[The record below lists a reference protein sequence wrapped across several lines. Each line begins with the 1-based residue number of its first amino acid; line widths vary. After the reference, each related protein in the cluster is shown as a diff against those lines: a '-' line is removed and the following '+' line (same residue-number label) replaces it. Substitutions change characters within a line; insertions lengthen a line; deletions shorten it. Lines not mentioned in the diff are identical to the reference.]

1 MPAAVK
7 RGENVNLI
15 CQYDLEGDTLYS
27 MKWYKGK
34 REFFRF
40 TPKENPSL
48 QIFPVPG
55 IYVEVSFQPFA
66 VRQTEN
72 NFEFRFWKSF
82 RDRQKFYACFVIET
96 CIQQSFWLYAF
107 STMEFHIYSVGLNFP
122 KKFHRHLKSS
132 RFVVSAE

>member
-1 MPAAVK
+1 MTISFVTNNFSHFPDFALTLKDVKVLVPAAVK

-55 IYVEVSFQPFA
+55 IYVEVS
-66 VRQTEN
+66 
-72 NFEFRFWKSF
+72 S
-82 RDRQKFYACFVIET
+82 
-96 CIQQSFWLYAF
+96 AF
-107 STMEFHIYSVGLNFP
+107 MFGSLFDF
-122 KKFHRHLKSS
+122 LKC
-132 RFVVSAE
+132 

>member
-1 MPAAVK
+1 VLVPAAVR

-55 IYVEVSFQPFA
+55 IYVEVIFIFNLLSA
-66 VRQTEN
+66 
-72 NFEFRFWKSF
+72 S
-82 RDRQKFYACFVIET
+82 C
-96 CIQQSFWLYAF
+96 
-107 STMEFHIYSVGLNFP
+107 LNYV
-122 KKFHRHLKSS
+122 KSS
-132 RFVVSAE
+132 PSDRISMASFLSHERFVFADYCFCSGSLRCKMLIHN

>member
-1 MPAAVK
+1 MLIEFALANTFLLFLSLLDFVLTLKDVQVLVPAAVK

-48 QIFPVPG
+48 QLFPLPG
-55 IYVEVSFQPFA
+55 IYVEVWSSFFLALSVLLICAQ
-66 VRQTEN
+66 RRR
-72 NFEFRFWKSF
+72 EFI
-82 RDRQKFYACFVIET
+82 D
-96 CIQQSFWLYAF
+96 
-107 STMEFHIYSVGLNFP
+107 
-122 KKFHRHLKSS
+122 
-132 RFVVSAE
+132 

>member
-1 MPAAVK
+1 LTFFLFLSAKLFSFPDFALTLKDVRVLVPAAVK

-15 CQYDLEGDTLYS
+15 CKYDLEGDTLYS

-55 IYVEVSFQPFA
+55 IYVEVS
-66 VRQTEN
+66 
-72 NFEFRFWKSF
+72 W
-82 RDRQKFYACFVIET
+82 
-96 CIQQSFWLYAF
+96 
-107 STMEFHIYSVGLNFP
+107 
-122 KKFHRHLKSS
+122 
-132 RFVVSAE
+132 